1 MISAAIVGF
10 SDRHGVVS
18 EVDIAVVA
26 CRVSIRYREMKVGS
40 LQKSAKQSV
49 ESIRAARKGVHIFG
63 HIEKDLP
70 ELWNS
75 YGCAVVVGASDIEAW
90 SVIPEGLTIFLLAP
104 GGTKSPK
111 RQDSYAKISQL
122 VKISFV
128 IGHFV
133 IYKKTRDDEKQ
144 HLTNDIDGAGTDFLE
159 DVF

>member
-49 ESIRAARKGVHIFG
+49 ESIRAVSKGVPIFG

-75 YGCAVVVGASDIEAW
+75 YGC
-90 SVIPEGLTIFLLAP
+90 
-104 GGTKSPK
+104 GGSWRK
-111 RQDSYAKISQL
+111 
-122 VKISFV
+122 
-128 IGHFV
+128 
-133 IYKKTRDDEKQ
+133 
-144 HLTNDIDGAGTDFLE
+144 
-159 DVF
+159 